1 MHLSII
7 SLAGERPDE
16 HGHTPSNHPSAKIP
30 QGTGK
35 RTPEP
40 SGCVC
45 RRQVLNGSG
54 GEMTE
59 GGNRA

>member
-1 MHLSII
+1 MHPSII

-16 HGHTPSNHPSAKIP
+16 HGHMPSNHPSAKIP

>member
-1 MHLSII
+1 MKPSII

-30 QGTGK
+30 QGTGM
-35 RTPEP
+35 RNPEP

-45 RRQVLNGSG
+45 RRQVPKGSG
-54 GEMTE
+54 GEMT
-59 GGNRA
+59 GGGDRA